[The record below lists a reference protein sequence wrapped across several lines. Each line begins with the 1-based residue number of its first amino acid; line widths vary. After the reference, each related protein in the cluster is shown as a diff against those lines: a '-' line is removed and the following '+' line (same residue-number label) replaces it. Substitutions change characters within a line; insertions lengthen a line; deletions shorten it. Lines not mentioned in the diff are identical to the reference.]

1 MKFLKSRI
9 ESFHFA
15 IKGLQHVIKTQ
26 KNAHIHLIASFL
38 VIMLAVWLEISLNHW
53 ITLFLVIGLVWISE
67 FLNTALE
74 VIVNLA
80 SPDRHPLAKVGKD
93 VGAASVLIAA
103 ILAVIIGILIFL
115 PPLLTKLNVI
125 FKI

>member
-1 MKFLKSRI
+1 M
-9 ESFHFA
+9 
-15 IKGLQHVIKTQ
+15 KTQ
-26 KNAHIHLIASFL
+26 KNAHIHLIAS
-38 VIMLAVWLEISLNHW
+38 ILAILLATWLKIPLNHW
-53 ITLFLVIGLVWISE
+53 ITLLLVIGLVWISE

-103 ILAVIIGILIFL
+103 ILAVVIGILIFL
-115 PPLLTKLNVI
+115 PPLI
-125 FKI
+125 AKIKVT